1 MNPTLPLKGS
11 SSQSGSAVFVYGGL
25 FPPDFL
31 RLIASF
37 SAPFQGGEDYGV
49 PRGLSLRDE
58 TGRWWRIAQGE
69 WEFLRSKKTEEADP
83 FRWIQ
88 IVLTKILSFDDIV
101 PIQGETVGERRFPIT
116 HLSHGGTVPL
126 VLVPS
131 EPSLDKTGTEWGDDH
146 RKRSPHGL
154 LQEFLNARPTGP
166 RWGIVFNGKLIRLV
180 RENPSLTR
188 PAYIEADLER
198 ILEEDLYPDFVLFC
212 LLCHVSRFLPPKEGE
227 EPVLEIWR
235 HESEKTG
242 ERARE
247 ELRNGVQRALESLG
261 NGFLAHSGNESLR
274 KAFAC
279 GVLSAQ
285 TFHQQLLRLVYR
297 FLFLMTIEDRD
308 LLHERKVPKEIRN
321 RYREGYSISN
331 FRDRAQ
337 KQRFFDEHSD
347 LWQGLRITFEGLACG
362 SPALGLSP
370 LGGIFSPDQCSHL
383 VDALL
388 DNASL
393 LSAVRALGYFESS
406 GRLVRINYR
415 DMDTEEL
422 GSVYEGLL
430 ELHPVVDV
438 DGSPWRFLY
447 VGSSGGKKKDRRS
460 GSGSERKS
468 SGSYYTPDSL
478 VQELIR
484 SALDPVIHQV
494 LLEDGS
500 SEKALLGLRIV
511 DPACGSGHFLL
522 AAARRLALEL
532 ARVRMQTDSPDET
545 SRRHALREVVAHTI
559 FGVDMNPLAVELCR
573 TALWIETVDPGKPL
587 GFLDNHILCGNSLVG
602 LVDMELLKKGIPG
615 EAYAALTG
623 DDKEIAKQI
632 KKRNKPDFKSVMP
645 RLPFRELPAEIPE
658 AGIDLDALPEETLED
673 ISRKEK
679 AWKNQ
684 ISAHDPERLAADLF
698 VAAFFLPKTEAVH
711 GEIPVSD
718 DLNRVLQG
726 KPIAPEMRG
735 AVEDCAKEF
744 RFFHWPTM
752 FPEVFLRGGF
762 DVVLGNPP
770 WEKVKLQE
778 KEFFKNR
785 MPEIAG
791 APKASV
797 RKKMIEALE
806 ADDPHSFGGRLYQEF
821 LKARKE
827 AEAESQ
833 FVRTAGRF
841 PLTGRGDVNTYAV
854 FSETILALLNPQGR
868 AGFLV
873 QTGIATDDTTKVF
886 FDYLIKN
893 GRLVSLYDFEN
904 REGIFPDLHRT
915 HPRFCLLTLGQTD
928 KMPEFI
934 FFATNTNHLLDD
946 RRRYSLSEKEIRL
959 FNPNTGTTPTFR
971 SQKDKELTRKIYAAS
986 GVFFLE
992 GRDGEPDINHWE
1004 VKFSRLF
1011 DMSNDSGL
1019 FRTAAQLLEMG
1030 GNPEGPNFLVEK
1042 IRYVPLYEAKMVHY
1056 YDHRFAT
1063 YEENGM
1069 DTRDV
1074 LDSEKTNPEIWAR
1087 PRYWVRREEVDRAIE
1102 NILGRIPGEKRGWLL
1117 GWRDVSN
1124 ATNERTVIAG
1134 VIPRVGVGNKFPLIF
1149 SNRSE
1154 KEIVCLIGNLSSLI
1168 FDYAARQKVGGT
1180 TLNFFIMKQFSI
1192 FPPEAYP
1199 EEEKEFLA
1207 TRILEL
1213 VYTARDLEPFARDL
1227 GYDGAPFPWDPDR
1240 RAILRAEIDAFFAK
1254 KYGLT
1259 REDLL
1264 FVLDPAEVCGEDY
1277 PTVTFPGLRNNEVR
1291 DSGEYRTK
1299 RLILEAWDRLYENE
1313 GGCKSPVELS

>member
-1 MNPTLPLKGS
+1 MNSTLPLKGS

-69 WEFLRSKKTEEADP
+69 WEFFRSKKTEEADP

-88 IVLTKILSFDDIV
+88 IVLTKVLSFDDLV
-101 PIQGETVGERRFPIT
+101 PIKGETVGERRFPIT

-126 VLVPS
+126 VLVSS
-131 EPSLDKTGTEWGDDH
+131 EQSLDKTGTEWGDDH

-166 RWGIVFNGKLIRLV
+166 RWGIVFNGKLVRLV

-212 LLCHVSRFLPPKEGE
+212 LLFHASRFMPPKERE

-247 ELRNGVQRALESLG
+247 ELRIGVQRALEFLG
-261 NGFLAHSGNESLR
+261 NGFLAHSGNEPLR

-279 GVLSAQ
+279 GDISAQ
-285 TFHQQLLRLVYR
+285 IFHQELLRLVYR

-308 LLHERKVPKEIRN
+308 LLHERKVPKEIRS
-321 RYREGYSISN
+321 RYQEGYSISTL
-331 FRDRAQ
+331 RDRVQ
-337 KQRFFDEHSD
+337 KRRLFDEHSD

-362 SPALGLSP
+362 SLALGLSP

-383 VDALL
+383 VDAFL

-393 LSAVRALGYFESS
+393 LSAVRALGYFESN
-406 GRLVRINYR
+406 GRFVRINYR

-447 VGSSGGKKKDRRS
+447 VGASGDKKSDRRS
-460 GSGSERKS
+460 GPGSERKS

-478 VQELIR
+478 VQEMIR
-484 SALDPVIHQV
+484 SALDPVIHRV
-494 LLEDGS
+494 LIEDGS

-532 ARVRMQTDSPDET
+532 ARIRMQTDSPDET

-573 TALWIETVDPGKPL
+573 TALWIETVEPGKPL
-587 GFLDNHILCGNSLVG
+587 GFLDNHILCGNSLIG
-602 LVDMELLKKGIPG
+602 IFDMELLKKGIPG
-615 EAYAALTG
+615 EAYAALSG

-645 RLPFRELPAEIPE
+645 RLPFQEQPIEIPE
-658 AGIDLDALPEETLED
+658 VGIDLDALPEETLED

-679 AWKNQ
+679 AWKQQ
-684 ISAHDPERLAADLF
+684 ISDHDPERLAADLF
-698 VAAFFLPKTEAVH
+698 VAAFFLPKTKAMH
-711 GEIPVSD
+711 GVIPVSD

-726 KPIAPEMRG
+726 KSIAPEMRR

-752 FPEVFLRGGF
+752 FPEIFARGGF

-770 WEKVKLQE
+770 WERVKLQE
-778 KEFFKNR
+778 EEFFKNR
-785 MPEIAG
+785 SPEIAE
-791 APKASV
+791 APNAAA

-806 ADDPHSFGGRLYQEF
+806 SADRHSFGGRLYQEF
-821 LKARKE
+821 LTARRE
-827 AEAESQ
+827 AEAASQ
-833 FVRTAGRF
+833 FVRTSGRY
-841 PLTGRGDVNTYAV
+841 PLSGRGDVNTYAV

-873 QTGIATDDTTKVF
+873 PTGIATDDTTKF
-886 FDYLIKN
+886 YFDHLVQN
-893 GRLVSLYDFEN
+893 GHLVSLYDFEN
-904 REGIFPDLHRT
+904 REGLFPAVHKSY
-915 HPRFCLLTLGQTD
+915 RFSLITLGNQIRETR
-928 KMPEFI
+928 FV
-934 FFATNTNHLLDD
+934 FFATRAEHLLDD
-946 RRRYSLSEKEIRL
+946 RRVFALSFDEIRL

-971 SQKDKELTRKIYAAS
+971 SQKDKDLTRKIYQAS
-986 GVFFLE
+986 GVFIRE
-992 GRDGEPDINHWE
+992 GQDGEPETNPWG

-1011 DMSNDSGL
+1011 DMSNDSSL
-1019 FRTAAQLLEMG
+1019 FRTKAQLSEMG
-1030 GNPEGPNFLVEK
+1030 GNPDGPDFIVGK
-1042 IRYVPLYEAKMVHY
+1042 IRYVPLYEAKMVHH

-1063 YEENGM
+1063 YEENGKE
-1069 DTRDV
+1069 TRDV
-1074 LDSEKTNPEIWAR
+1074 MNSEKTDSEFWVR
-1087 PRYWVRREEVDRAIE
+1087 PRYWIPENEVNRAIE
-1102 NILGRIPGEKRGWLL
+1102 RTVGRILAEKCGWLL
-1117 GWRDVSN
+1117 GWRDISN

-1134 VIPRVGVGNKFPLIF
+1134 VIPRVGSGDTFLLIF
-1149 SNRSE
+1149 SNRLP
-1154 KEIVCLIGNLSSLI
+1154 KEICGLLANLSTIS

-1180 TLNFFIMKQFSI
+1180 HLKYFTMKQFPVFS
-1192 FPPEAYP
+1192 PEAYS

-1207 TRILEL
+1207 MRVLEL
-1213 VYTARDLEPFARDL
+1213 VYTAHDLEPFARDL
-1227 GYDGAPFPWDPDR
+1227 GYDGKPFSWDPDR

-1259 REDLL
+1259 REELL

-1277 PTVTFPGLRNNEVR
+1277 PTVTFPGLKTNEMR
-1291 DSGEYRTK
+1291 KFGEYRTK
-1299 RLILEAWDRLYENE
+1299 RLILEAWNRLF
-1313 GGCKSPVELS
+1313 GKG

>member
-1 MNPTLPLKGS
+1 MNLTPSLKGS
-11 SSQSGSAVFVYGGL
+11 SPQSGTAVLVHGGL

-69 WEFLRSKKTEEADP
+69 WEFFRSKKTEEVDP

-88 IVLTKILSFDDIV
+88 IVLTKILSFDDLV
-101 PIQGETVGERRFPIT
+101 PVKGETVGERRFPIT
-116 HLSHGGTVPL
+116 HLSHGGIVPL
-126 VLVPS
+126 VLVSS
-131 EPSLDKTGTEWGDDH
+131 EHSLDKTGTEWGDDH

-154 LQEFLNARPTGP
+154 LQEFLNARSTGS
-166 RWGIVFNGKLIRLV
+166 RWGIVFNGKLVRLV

-198 ILEEDLYPDFVLFC
+198 ILDEDLYPDFVLFC
-212 LLCHVSRFLPPKEGE
+212 LLFHASRFVPPKERE

-247 ELRNGVQRALESLG
+247 ELRNGVQRALEFLG
-261 NGFLAHSGNESLR
+261 NGFLAHSGNEPLR

-279 GVLSAQ
+279 GGLSAQ

-308 LLHERKVPKEIRN
+308 LLHERKVPKEIRS
-321 RYREGYSISN
+321 RYGEGYSISTL
-331 FRDRAQ
+331 RDRAQ
-337 KQRFFDEHSD
+337 KRRLFDEHSD
-347 LWQGLRITFEGLACG
+347 LWKGLCITFEGLACG

-370 LGGIFSPDQCSHL
+370 LGGIFSPDQCSRL
-383 VDALL
+383 IDALL

-393 LSAVRALGYFESS
+393 LSAVRALGYFESN

-447 VGSSGGKKKDRRS
+447 VGVSGGKKNGRRS

-484 SALDPVIHQV
+484 SALDPVVQRV
-494 LLEDGS
+494 LRENGS

-545 SRRHALREVVAHTI
+545 SRRHALQEVVAHTI

-573 TALWIETVDPGKPL
+573 TALWIETVEPGKPL

-602 LVDMELLKKGIPG
+602 IFDMALLGKGIPK
-615 EAYAALTG
+615 EAYSALSG
-623 DDKEIAKQI
+623 DDREIAKQI
-632 KKRNKPDFKSVMP
+632 KKRNKPDCKKVMSSI
-645 RLPFRELPAEIPE
+645 PFQEQPIEIPE
-658 AGIDLDALPEETLED
+658 SGIDLDALPEETLED

-679 AWKNQ
+679 AWKTQ
-684 ISAHDPERLAADLF
+684 VSAHDPERLAADLF

-711 GEIPVSD
+711 GVIPVSD
-718 DLNRVLQG
+718 DLNKVRQG
-726 KPIAPEMRG
+726 KPIAPEMRR
-735 AVEDCAKEF
+735 AVEDCAEEF
-744 RFFHWPTM
+744 RFFHWPIL
-752 FPEVFLRGGF
+752 FPEIFERGGF

-770 WEKVKLQE
+770 WEVSQLSE
-778 KEFFKNR
+778 EEFFQER
-785 MPEIAG
+785 SPEIASLSG
-791 APKASV
+791 AA
-797 RKKMIEALE
+797 RKRKIQELE
-806 ADDPHSFGGRLYQEF
+806 EMDSHLWSLYQRE
-821 LKARKE
+821 KR
-827 AEAESQ
+827 Q
-833 FVRTAGRF
+833 FEIVNAFCRGSGRYV
-841 PLTGRGDVNTYAV
+841 LVNSGKVNYYAL

-873 QTGIATDDTTKVF
+873 PTGIATDDTTKVF
-886 FDYLIKN
+886 FDHLVQN
-893 GRLVSLYDFEN
+893 GRLVSLSDFEN
-904 REGIFPDLHRT
+904 REGLFPAVDSRQ
-915 HPRFCLLTLGQTD
+915 RFSLMTLGSGVV
-928 KMPEFI
+928 ESRFL
-934 FFATNTNHLLDD
+934 FFATRTEHLNDP
-946 RRRYSLSEKEIRL
+946 RRSYPLSAKEIRL

-971 SQKDKELTRKIYAAS
+971 SQRDKELTRKIYKAS
-986 GVFFLE
+986 GVFFRE
-992 GRDGEPDINHWE
+992 GQDGEEDVNPWE
-1004 VKFSRLF
+1004 VTFRQGLF
-1011 DMSNDSGL
+1011 NMTSDSDL
-1019 FRTAAQLLEMG
+1019 FRTATQLIAMG
-1030 GNPEGPNFLVEK
+1030 GNPEGPDFLVEN
-1042 IRYVPLYEAKMVHY
+1042 IRYVPLYEAKMVHH

-1063 YEENGM
+1063 YEENGT

-1074 LDSEKTNPEIWAR
+1074 MDSEKMDPEFWVR
-1087 PRYWVRREEVDRAIE
+1087 PRYWVPEKEVDRAIE
-1102 NILGRIPGEKRGWLL
+1102 RSVGRLLAEKRGWLL
-1117 GWRDVSN
+1117 GWRDIAR
-1124 ATNERTVIAG
+1124 ATDERTVIAG
-1134 VIPRVGVGNKFPLIF
+1134 VIPRVGVGHKFLLIF
-1149 SNRSE
+1149 SENNLS
-1154 KEIVCLIGNLSSLI
+1154 KIVCLISNLSCLPL
-1168 FDYAARQKVGGT
+1168 DYVSRQKVGGT
-1180 TLNFFIMKQFSI
+1180 SLSYFIMKQLPV
-1192 FPPEAYP
+1192 FPPEAYS

-1207 TRILEL
+1207 TRVLEL
-1213 VYTARDLEPFARDL
+1213 VYTAHDLEPFARDL
-1227 GYDGAPFPWDPDR
+1227 GYDREPFPWNSDR
-1240 RAILRAEIDAFFAK
+1240 RAILRAEIDAFFAR

-1259 REDLL
+1259 REELL

-1277 PTVTFPGLRNNEVR
+1277 PTVTFPGLKNNEVR
-1291 DSGEYRTK
+1291 EFGEYCTK
-1299 RLILEAWDRLYENE
+1299 RLVLEAWKRMEF
-1313 GGCKSPVELS
+1313 G

>member
-1 MNPTLPLKGS
+1 MNPTLHLKGS

-69 WEFLRSKKTEEADP
+69 WEFFRSKKTEEADP

-212 LLCHVSRFLPPKEGE
+212 LLCHASRFLPPKEGE

-297 FLFLMTIEDRD
+297 ILFLMTIEDRD

-331 FRDRAQ
+331 LRDRAQ

-393 LSAVRALGYFESS
+393 LSAVRALGYFESN

-447 VGSSGGKKKDRRS
+447 VGSSGGKKSARRS

-484 SALDPVIHQV
+484 SALDPVIHRV
-494 LLEDGS
+494 LLEGGS

-615 EAYAALTG
+615 EAYAALSG

-645 RLPFRELPAEIPE
+645 RLPFRELPVEIPE

-684 ISAHDPERLAADLF
+684 ISAHDPERLVADLF
-698 VAAFFLPKTEAVH
+698 VAAFFLPKTETVH
-711 GEIPVSD
+711 GAIPVSD
-718 DLNRVLQG
+718 DLNRVRHG
-726 KPIAPEMRG
+726 KPIAPEMRR

-744 RFFHWPTM
+744 RFFHWPTI

-770 WEKVKLQE
+770 WEVSQLSE
-778 KEFFKNR
+778 EEFFQER
-785 MPEIAG
+785 SPETASLSG
-791 APKASV
+791 A
-797 RKKMIEALE
+797 
-806 ADDPHSFGGRLYQEF
+806 
-821 LKARKE
+821 ARKRKIQE
-827 AEAESQ
+827 LEETDPYLWSIYQKEKRQ
-833 FVRTAGRF
+833 FETVNVFCRGSGRYV
-841 PLTGRGDVNTYAV
+841 LVNSGKVNYYAL

-873 QTGIATDDTTKVF
+873 PTGIATDDTTKVF
-886 FDYLIKN
+886 FDHLIKN

-904 REGIFPDLHRT
+904 REGLFPAVDSRQ
-915 HPRFCLLTLGQTD
+915 RFSLMTLGVG
-928 KMPEFI
+928 MAESRFL
-934 FFATNTNHLLDD
+934 FFATRTEHLDD
-946 RRRYSLSEKEIRL
+946 PRRSYPLSAEEIRL

-971 SQKDKELTRKIYAAS
+971 SQRDKELTRKIYEGS
-986 GVFFLE
+986 GIFVREVRDE
-992 GRDGEPDINHWE
+992 GEGANPWE
-1004 VKFSRLF
+1004 VTFRQGLF
-1011 DMSNDSGL
+1011 NMTSDSSL
-1019 FRTAAQLLEMG
+1019 FRTAAQLIEGG
-1030 GNPEGPNFLVEK
+1030 GNPEGPDFILEK
-1042 IRYVPLYEAKMVHY
+1042 IRYVPLYEAKMVHH

-1063 YEENGM
+1063 YEENGKEI
-1069 DTRDV
+1069 RDV
-1074 LDSEKTNPEIWAR
+1074 LDSEKTDPEFWAR
-1087 PRYWVRREEVDRAIE
+1087 PRYWVPREEVDRAIE
-1102 NILGRIPGEKRGWLL
+1102 STLGRIPGEKRGWLL
-1117 GWRDVSN
+1117 GWRDIAR
-1124 ATNERTVIAG
+1124 ATDERTVIAG

-1154 KEIVCLIGNLSSLI
+1154 KEIVCLVGNLSSLI

-1192 FPPEAYP
+1192 FPPEAYS
-1199 EEEKEFLA
+1199 EEEKEFLV

-1213 VYTARDLEPFARDL
+1213 VYTARNLESFARDL

-1259 REDLL
+1259 REELL
-1264 FVLDPAEVCGEDY
+1264 FVLDPAEVLGEDY
-1277 PTVTFPGLRNNEVR
+1277 PTVTFPGLKYKEEREF
-1291 DSGEYRTK
+1291 GEYRTK